1 MEHVADLDALNK
13 ASREAARGVSWKV
26 SVQRYRRH
34 NLRNIVLTKKD
45 LLEGNEICRGF
56 IHFDLWERGKLRHI
70 SSVHFYERVAQK
82 SLTQNALIP
91 AIAPTLVSS
100 NSANMKGK
108 GTDYAI
114 KTLKRQLARHYRKH
128 GSEGYILQIDFS
140 DYFASIAHEP
150 VKQIISDALD
160 DERVIALAHHL
171 VDVQGDVGLGLGSEP
186 NQILA
191 VALPNKVDHF
201 VLEMLGV
208 EAYGR
213 YMDDSYCIHMD
224 KEYLKVVLELIRWK
238 CGQLGITLHEKKTRI
253 VKLSRGF
260 TFLKKRFFYT
270 ETGRI
275 VVRPCR
281 QSITNA
287 RRKLKKLHGFY
298 ARNEMTFE
306 QVWQSYQSVRGF
318 FLQYDAYGT
327 VMSMDALFKELFGA
341 SGPTVERVTD
351 VDCWGNAICVEVRH
365 WPDEQ
370 KDQGS
375 KKPPKMA
382 AFSSGERKH
391 ADE

>member
-1 MEHVADLDALNK
+1 MEHVADIDALNK
-13 ASREAARGVSWKV
+13 ASNEAARGVAWKA

-34 NLRNIVLTKKD
+34 NLRNIVLTKQD

-82 SLTQNALIP
+82 SITQNALIP
-91 AIAPTLVSS
+91 AIQPTLVSS
-100 NSANMKGK
+100 NSANLKGK

-114 KTLKRQLARHYRKH
+114 KLMKRQLADHYRKH
-128 GSEGYILQIDFS
+128 GSDGYILQIDFS

-150 VKQIISDALD
+150 VKRIISDALD
-160 DERVIALAHHL
+160 DERVIKLAHHL
-171 VDVQGDVGLGLGSEP
+171 VDVQGEVGLGLGSEP

-224 KEYLKVVLELIRWK
+224 KEYLKIVLELIRWK
-238 CGQLGITLHEKKTRI
+238 CCQLGITLNERKTRI

-270 ETGRI
+270 ETGRV

-281 QSITNA
+281 KSITDT

-298 ARNEMTFE
+298 MRGEMTYE
-306 QVWQSYQSVRGF
+306 QVWQSYQSMRGF
-318 FLQYDAYGT
+318 MLCYDAHDT
-327 VMSMDALFKELFGA
+327 VLSLDALFKELFG
-341 SGPTVERVTD
+341 GPPPKQPK
-351 VDCWGNAICVEVRH
+351 N
-365 WPDEQ
+365 
-370 KDQGS
+370 QGS
-375 KKPPKMA
+375 KKPPKRA
-382 AFSSGERKH
+382 AFLSGERKKT
-391 ADE
+391 DG